1 MNRNSS
7 NTLPL
12 FMLRHVKAG
21 LNMLIRRFPNNNTTS
36 ASKILSR
43 NGVPWIKLK
52 SYGIGPREI
61 CKILLTSRA

>member
-12 FMLRHVKAG
+12 FTLRHAKAG
-21 LNMLIRRFPNNNTTS
+21 LNMLIRRFPKYNTTS
-36 ASKILSR
+36 ASKILMK
-43 NGVPWIKLK
+43 NGVPSIKLK